1 MMFYLYILHSSNHDR
16 YYIGHSSNP
25 WLRLAH
31 HNTDDKDTF
40 TSKYRP
46 WDLTAV
52 FEVGNTRAEAL
63 NIERFIKKQKS
74 RKLIE
79 QLINPEFIPQASLA
93 QLVRVPHVRD

>member
-1 MMFYLYILHSSNHDR
+1 MMFYLYILRSPKHDK
-16 YYIGHSSNP
+16 YYIGHSSDP

-46 WDLTAV
+46 WELAAV
-52 FEVGNTRAEAL
+52 FEAGNTRGEAL
-63 NIERFIKKQKS
+63 SMERFIKKQKS

-79 QLINPEFIPQASLA
+79 QLINPKFIPQAYLA